1 MGSEMCIRDRLFRGA
16 AEAHIRKYIIKD
28 RNWLDAVIGLPA
40 NVFYGT
46 SIPTT
51 ILVFKKCREDQDNIL
66 FVDASE
72 QFEKVKKD
80 NILRP
85 YHIEK
90 IVETYATRKTVDK
103 LSYLAT
109 LSEIA
114 ENDYNLN
121 IPRYVDTFEP
131 EPEVDLEI
139 VSVNLAKSRKAEAQ
153 ADELIAGFCKELGI
167 RAIL

>member
-1 MGSEMCIRDRLFRGA
+1 VLFRGA

-40 NVFYGT
+40 NVFFGT

-51 ILVFKKCREDQDNIL
+51 ILVFKKCREDKDNIL

-72 QFEKVKKD
+72 QFEKVGKD
-80 NILRP
+80 NVLRP
-85 YHIEK
+85 EHIEK
-90 IVETYATRKTVDK
+90 IVDTYATRKTVDK
-103 LSYLAT
+103 LAYLAS
-109 LSEIA
+109 LSEIT

-131 EPEVDLEI
+131 EPEVDLIAVTRAVATARSDEAKADAQI
-139 VSVNLAKSRKAEAQ
+139 VA
-153 ADELIAGFCKELGI
+153 FCKELGI
-167 RAIL
+167 EAPL